1 MKRKEVPMMP
11 RRRSPLVLFIALVAG
26 LCGGA
31 LLSLGASG
39 LPLR

>member
-1 MKRKEVPMMP
+1 MTPL
-11 RRRSPLVLFIALVAG
+11 RRSPLVLFLAFVVG

-39 LPLR
+39 LH